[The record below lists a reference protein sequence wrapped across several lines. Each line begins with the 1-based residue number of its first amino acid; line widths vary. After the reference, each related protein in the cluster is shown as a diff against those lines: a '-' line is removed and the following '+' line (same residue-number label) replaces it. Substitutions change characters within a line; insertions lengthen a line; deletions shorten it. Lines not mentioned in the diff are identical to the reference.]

1 VLSMWSSTV
10 ELAEQKFKYAG
21 LAKHNYTACGAW

>member
-10 ELAEQKFKYAG
+10 KLDEENPTDTGSAQENG
-21 LAKHNYTACGAW
+21 LGSA